1 MRQQENGER
10 FLIKHCGKKEVDATT
25 TFAEG
30 PPFLDL
36 KNWLNF
42 IKQYE
47 IITESLWL
55 IPHRDDSGV
64 FEKLHHGEFIPQIP
78 RQVIL
83 RFTKPYDLVVDPFV
97 GYGTTLVECQRL
109 GRNGI
114 GVELEHEIAEIARRR
129 IAQELNVYGVR
140 VEVIEGDSQRLNFRE
155 LLAARG
161 FEKAS
166 LIIAHPPYHDIIK
179 YGPSEENLA
188 NKPSLQSFLE
198 AYGKVL
204 DQVLQVLS
212 KGGYFVLVIGDK
224 YSKGEWVPLGFYTM
238 NETMKRG
245 LKLKAICVKNIEE
258 TMAKRGQIHLW
269 KYRTLKSGTY
279 FFKHEYIMFFRK
291 V

>member
-1 MRQQENGER
+1 
-10 FLIKHCGKKEVDATT
+10 LIT
-25 TFAEG
+25 
-30 PPFLDL
+30 
-36 KNWLNF
+36 
-42 IKQYE
+42 
-47 IITESLWL
+47 
-55 IPHRDDSGV
+55 
-64 FEKLHHGEFIPQIP
+64 
-78 RQVIL
+78 
-83 RFTKPYDLVVDPFV
+83 
-97 GYGTTLVECQRL
+97 
-109 GRNGI
+109 
-114 GVELEHEIAEIARRR
+114 
-129 IAQELNVYGVR
+129 
-140 VEVIEGDSQRLNFRE
+140 
-155 LLAARG
+155 ARG

-188 NKPSLQSFLE
+188 NKPNLESFLE

-224 YSKGEWVPLGFYTM
+224 YSKGEWFPLGFYTM